1 MKLMDKARMRRTA
14 VALRRS
20 AGTVGVLSF
29 LLWGCGGGV
38 HRITKPAL
46 PEHIKTIHIPVF
58 SNKTLK
64 PDIEAEFTDL
74 VIQEFQKDGRLK
86 LVGPSEADAVLE
98 GTLRHYI
105 KEPIAYD
112 VNNVPIQYQIR
123 VRVSVRVIDKKD
135 DSVVL
140 EHKNVGGLT
149 GGTAVFSVSPEAGF
163 PITTETEAQREAFE
177 KLAKDVVNR
186 TIYGWDN
193 V

>member
-1 MKLMDKARMRRTA
+1 MNMVDTTHERRGTA
-14 VALRRS
+14 MMLR
-20 AGTVGVLSF
+20 AGIIGILSL
-29 LLWGCGGGV
+29 LLWGCGGV
-38 HRITKPAL
+38 ISSYTKPAL

-74 VIQEFQKDGRLK
+74 VIQEFQKDNRLK
-86 LVGPSEADAVLE
+86 LVGASEADAVLE

-135 DSVVL
+135 NSVVL
-140 EHKNVGGLT
+140 EHENIGGLT

-163 PITTETEAQREAFE
+163 PLTTELEAQREAFE

-186 TIYGWDN
+186 TIDGWEN
-193 V
+193 F